1 MICTYLTI
9 RYIWSFSDGDG
20 DEHTLYFIH
29 INVYNKNWVRK
40 AIHIYIV
47 RVASGVAVF
56 VVFRYICYFV
66 FSFFLFCSEA
76 IKKKSFG
83 FVGAFCSTFPECEDE
98 KELHADKKG
107 ANEKKIFI
115 IYNLIYIFIC
125 WKQRTGIK
133 WCYISR
139 LTLCCCCFFIFTA
152 KMGDWCAEC
161 STQFQSNRNRFY
173 SHRILLQQSKCF
185 FKPPPIYILNISL
198 AVLLSPWASTA
209 SHRIAPPNN
218 LLDDDGRTL
227 QFSIQYICIYQDA
240 IFD

>member
-139 LTLCCCCFFIFTA
+139 LTLCCCCFFY
-152 KMGDWCAEC
+152 
-161 STQFQSNRNRFY
+161 FY
-173 SHRILLQQSKCF
+173 CQNGRLVCRMQHPIPIEQKQILL
-185 FKPPPIYILNISL
+185 
-198 AVLLSPWASTA
+198 A
-209 SHRIAPPNN
+209 SHFITTIKMLLQTAAYIYFEYFPSCFAVSVSINRIAPNRH
-218 LLDDDGRTL
+218 L
-227 QFSIQYICIYQDA
+227 FV
-240 IFD
+240 FH